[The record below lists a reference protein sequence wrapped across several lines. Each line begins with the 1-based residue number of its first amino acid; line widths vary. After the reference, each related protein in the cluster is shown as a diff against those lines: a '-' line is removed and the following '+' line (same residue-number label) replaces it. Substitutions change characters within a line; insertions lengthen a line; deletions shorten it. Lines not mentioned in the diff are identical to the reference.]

1 MAKCCNHCQLAILIQ
16 ASGTKLSWWRC
27 LCRQQWQKQALCDG
41 SSSTS
46 HLCSEQ
52 LTHQYPLPLL
62 LLLLFH
68 LLIIVEGSEGDWLC
82 AHMCRL
88 PQAPY
93 VCPKTDTHTHT
104 RWQISNN
111 SHTLHPAGLPRPH
124 SLCSILFLMHGKCHM
139 CIHCNYACQCKSR
152 S

>member
-104 RWQISNN
+104 LTDIQQFSYTTPCRAPQAAQLVQHSAPNAWEMPHV
-111 SHTLHPAGLPRPH
+111 HTLQ
-124 SLCSILFLMHGKCHM
+124 LCLSVQKP
-139 CIHCNYACQCKSR
+139 
-152 S
+152 